1 MEGSGLYHAPTL
13 GKNPGTDLIGGW
25 VESRGG
31 LDVLEM
37 ITSFPAGI
45 RILNR
50 PYHSLIATSNTLSIP
65 ASYMK

>member
-25 VESRGG
+25 VGPRAG

-37 ITSFPAGI
+37 ITFISLAGFE
-45 RILNR
+45 
-50 PYHSLIATSNTLSIP
+50 PSTVHTIA
-65 ASYMK
+65 